1 MKILTTNK
9 RANDLVDLYFENKLR
24 IAAQEQQNKDIL
36 EELARITGGEPAQIG
51 TRKLTF
57 TRKKGSVS
65 YAKIVKEHLPKLDLE
80 KYRGKP
86 SEYWSLS

>member
-36 EELARITGGEPAQIG
+36 AELERITGGEPAQIG
-51 TRKLTF
+51 TRKLTKVS
-57 TRKKGSVS
+57 RKGAVS
-65 YAKIVKEHLPKLDLE
+65 YATVVKEHLPELDLE
-80 KYRGKP
+80 PYRSAD
-86 SEYWSLS
+86 SEYWKLS

>member
-36 EELARITGGEPAQIG
+36 AELERITGGEPAQIG
-51 TRKLTF
+51 TRKF
-57 TRKKGSVS
+57 THTVRAGSVS
-65 YAKIVKEHLPKLDLE
+65 YATIVKEHLPEVDLD
-80 KYRGKP
+80 KYRGEP
-86 SEYWSLS
+86 SKFWKLS